1 MRIITLALGL
11 LLSLSFTTQ
20 AKEVSPAV
28 AASKTVDVILETNMG
43 KIELELNQEL
53 APISV
58 ANFIQYVETGF
69 YNNTIFHRVINNFM
83 VQGGGFKIKDGKFDK
98 QKTNPPVKNESVNT
112 PPNKRGTIAMARTS
126 DPDSATAQFFINVTD
141 NAGLNYPN
149 NGGGY
154 ATFGK
159 VTKGQDVVNAIR
171 GGDTIKSI
179 KNSYKGIAKGIL
191 ILAKDFS
198 DRDEYNAYKHAL
210 RIYPSMQK
218 LIFADHKTLK
228 ERISFDLSN
237 SMYTLLQCLS
247 CLYNY
252 QWFV

>member
-83 VQGGGFKIKDGKFDK
+83 VQGGGFDQYMR
-98 QKTNPPVKNESVNT
+98 QKPTLGMIKNEAKNGLK
-112 PPNKRGTIAMARTS
+112 NDRGTVAMARTS
-126 DPDSATAQFFINVTD
+126 AVDSASSQFFINHKD
-141 NAGLNYPN
+141 NDFLNH
-149 NGGGY
+149 GGRDYGY
-154 ATFGK
+154 AVFGK
-159 VTKGQDVVNAIR
+159 VTKGMDVVDAIAR
-171 GGDTIKSI
+171 IRTKSGDVPVNPVVLKKAYLKDATPASAEEAA
-179 KNSYKGIAKGIL
+179 AK
-191 ILAKDFS
+191 
-198 DRDEYNAYKHAL
+198 
-210 RIYPSMQK
+210 
-218 LIFADHKTLK
+218 
-228 ERISFDLSN
+228 
-237 SMYTLLQCLS
+237 
-247 CLYNY
+247 
-252 QWFV
+252 